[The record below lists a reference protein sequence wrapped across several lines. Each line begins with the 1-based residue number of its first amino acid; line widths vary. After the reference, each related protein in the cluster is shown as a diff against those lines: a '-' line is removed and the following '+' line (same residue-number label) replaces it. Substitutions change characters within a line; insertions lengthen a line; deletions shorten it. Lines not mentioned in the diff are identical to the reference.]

1 MEVRRHGW
9 TLLGPALF
17 VLVIWVGAY
26 VAYRGE
32 HGAFLPPDGRMHV
45 VYPRS
50 QTGDLAYRVF
60 QPLRW
65 LEERYAGSTS
75 ERREATSPSIV
86 DDGDRAG

>member
-17 VLVIWVGAY
+17 LLVIWVGTY

-32 HGAFLPPDGRMHV
+32 HGAFRPPDGRMHV
-45 VYPRS
+45 VYPTSRM
-50 QTGDLAYRVF
+50 GDLAYQFF

-75 ERREATSPSIV
+75 ERREVASPDLV
-86 DDGDRAG
+86 GEAE